1 MPEQV
6 SILQLT
12 GAAALA
18 LATVIWV
25 VGLVRL
31 LRGGRGRSQAAAV
44 RHHGDALRHHGD
56 ALRHHGDALRH
67 HGDVLRHHGDVLRA
81 MPRQRR
87 SGPDTESV
95 ELTPQEHAAFA
106 GLVRQFSES
115 RP

>member
-31 LRGGRGRSQAAAV
+31 LRGGRGRDRSEVAV
-44 RHHGDALRHHGD
+44 QRHGDALRRHGD
-56 ALRHHGDALRH
+56 ALQPHGDAVH
-67 HGDVLRHHGDVLRA
+67 SHSDALRA

-87 SGPDTESV
+87 AGPDTAPV

>member
-1 MPEQV
+1 MPEHV

-12 GAAALA
+12 GVAALA

-25 VGLVRL
+25 VGLARL
-31 LRGGRGRSQAAAV
+31 LRRDRSEVAP
-44 RHHGDALRHHGD
+44 RRHGDA
-56 ALRHHGDALRH
+56 
-67 HGDVLRHHGDVLRA
+67 LRA

-95 ELTPQEHAAFA
+95 ELTPEEHAAFA
-106 GLVRQFSES
+106 GLVRQFSDS

>member
-12 GAAALA
+12 GVAALA

-31 LRGGRGRSQAAAV
+31 LRGGRDRSQVAAV
-44 RHHGDALRHHGD
+44 RHHGDA
-56 ALRHHGDALRH
+56 
-67 HGDVLRHHGDVLRA
+67 LRA

-87 SGPDTESV
+87 SGPDTAPV

>member
-12 GAAALA
+12 GVATLA

-31 LRGGRGRSQAAAV
+31 LRGGRGRSEAAAV
-44 RHHGDALRHHGD
+44 RCQGDALC
-56 ALRHHGDALRH
+56 
-67 HGDVLRHHGDVLRA
+67 A

>member
-12 GAAALA
+12 GMAALT

-25 VGLVRL
+25 VGLARL
-31 LRGGRGRSQAAAV
+31 LRGGGGRGKGRGRGRGRSEVAV
-44 RHHGDALRHHGD
+44 RRQGDALRAIPH
-56 ALRHHGDALRH
+56 
-67 HGDVLRHHGDVLRA
+67 
-81 MPRQRR
+81 QRR

-95 ELTPQEHAAFA
+95 ELTPHEHAAFA
-106 GLVRQFSES
+106 GLVGQFSES

>member
-1 MPEQV
+1 MPEHV

-12 GAAALA
+12 GVAALA
-18 LATVIWV
+18 LATVIWI

-31 LRGGRGRSQAAAV
+31 LRRDRSEVAPRRQ
-44 RHHGDALRHHGD
+44 GDA
-56 ALRHHGDALRH
+56 
-67 HGDVLRHHGDVLRA
+67 LRA

-95 ELTPQEHAAFA
+95 ELTPEEHAAFA
-106 GLVRQFSES
+106 GLVRQFSDS